1 MQITKNCHITGIL
14 HSLFSFVIF
23 GKNTRNG
30 LFELVILIMHE
41 NRFFVKHN
49 FPEIFPYLEKKGDH
63 AMKHDQL
70 WEDIRR
76 TMEAMDN
83 AQNNFDHVTDPAL
96 IDYYSYTLKAA
107 SIRYQFLLRQAK
119 CLDLTP
125 GSW

>member
-1 MQITKNCHITGIL
+1 
-14 HSLFSFVIF
+14 
-23 GKNTRNG
+23 
-30 LFELVILIMHE
+30 
-41 NRFFVKHN
+41 
-49 FPEIFPYLEKKGDH
+49 
-63 AMKHDQL
+63 MKHDQL